1 MNSNKILKTNEDI
14 KEDLKLLAS
23 KINNDYR
30 NTECLEI
37 ICFLNG
43 ATFFC
48 SDLAR
53 LLEVPN
59 NINFFGFSSY
69 EDLPKNGE
77 VKIEQDLKK
86 SIYKKD
92 VLLLEGLTISGRTPF
107 YLYNF
112 FQSRNPRT
120 LKFCTLGVKTAYL
133 KVDLKIDYH
142 IYEFENEWVEGYGI
156 GKGSNKSLQNLVDV
170 RSSS

>member
-92 VLLLEGLTISGRTPF
+92 VLLLEGLTISGRTLF
-107 YLYNF
+107 IFIIFSKQKSKNF
-112 FQSRNPRT
+112 EVLHSR
-120 LKFCTLGVKTAYL
+120 VKTAYL
-133 KVDLKIDYH
+133 EVDLKIDYH

-156 GKGSNKSLQNLVDV
+156 GKGSNKSLQNLIDV
-170 RSSS
+170 RSSL